1 MNSDITTTIAVA
13 TTTTKQI
20 PFWTQKPEILF
31 NKKYIFEIWPTPCSS
46 SNQKL
51 NAITRLIL
59 IMSIMGYYITKKTQM
74 LIIGAVSLLAIV
86 AVQYMIS
93 TGMINQTQNRSDTAS
108 MLLEGFANENGGTT
122 PKASNAST
130 KNSHFAEYKDSF
142 EETTPQNPFGNI
154 MLPQINEEPNRLQAP
169 PAYDREVEQ
178 NINDAVK
185 QMVVD
190 NNPTIDSLKDKI
202 FSDIGDNLVFEQ
214 SMRQFYSSPNTLIP
228 NDQEAFAQFCY
239 GDMISCKE
247 GNELACARNM
257 PRHQHI

>member
-1 MNSDITTTIAVA
+1 MKLIE
-13 TTTTKQI
+13 I
-20 PFWTQKPEILF
+20 PFWTEKPEILF
-31 NKKYIFEIWPTPCSS
+31 NKKYIFEVWPTPCSS

-59 IMSIMGYYITKKTQM
+59 IMSIAGYYLTKKTQM

-93 TGMINQTQNRSDTAS
+93 HGMIQGSDTPVPTS
-108 MLLEGFANENGGTT
+108 TSLMKEGFTVINGG
-122 PKASNAST
+122 ADAT
-130 KNSHFAEYKDSF
+130 KNSHFSEYRDSF

-169 PAYDREVEQ
+169 PAYDPEVEL
-178 NINDAVK
+178 NINEAVK

-190 NNPTIDSLKDKI
+190 NNPGIESLKDKI
-202 FSDIGDNLVFEQ
+202 FSDVGDNLVFEQ
-214 SMRQFYSSPNTLIP
+214 SMRQFYTSPNTLIP

-247 GNELACARNM
+247 GNELACARSN
-257 PRHQHI
+257 PRHQNL